1 MNSVASAADDARCL
15 EMQGDCLC
23 RRSSPGAVADVGTVL
38 YVAMHV
44 RKQSRNSILE
54 RPKNSEEFQY

>member
-1 MNSVASAADDARCL
+1 MDLVASAADDIRCL

-44 RKQSRNSILE
+44 RRQSRDSIPE
-54 RPKNSEEFQY
+54 RPKNS